1 MARFFLSPSDQK
13 ANVYAGNNT
22 NEAAVCGAI
31 AHYCKAALE
40 RNSHEVMI
48 GHYMTMTNKCLN
60 SDLFNADAHVPI
72 HTNADGDEKREVMGT
87 RIFSYDLKGKGYQMA
102 KKVFEVLA
110 PFTPGTSENIKA
122 APQLY
127 EVKTPSAPTIY
138 IEVEFHDNEK
148 GASWLVANVKEIG
161 EKIAEG
167 LCSAVGSPWLPE
179 EKKCQEGNTTGVA
192 TPVCPQSTT
201 GDCCSTYLKTLVEM
215 LQDIK
220 SSMDKS

>member
-1 MARFFLSPSDQK
+1 MARFYLSPSDQK
-13 ANVYAGNNT
+13 ANVYKGNNT

-48 GHYMTMTNKCLN
+48 GHYMTMADKCLN

-72 HTNADGDEKREVMGT
+72 HTNAFNEEVMGT
-87 RIFSYDLKGKGYQMA
+87 RIFSYDLEGKGYQMA

-110 PFTPGTSENIKA
+110 PFSPGTSENIKA

-138 IEVEFHDNEK
+138 IEVEFHDTEK

-167 LCSAVGSPWLPE
+167 LCSAVGSPYLTE
-179 EKKCQEGNTTGVA
+179 QKKCKEGNTTGVA

-201 GDCCSTYLKTLVEM
+201 GNCCSTYLKALVE
-215 LQDIK
+215 LLRDIK